1 MVLDELVKTRE
12 ELQQALRLSEERFN
26 TFMNNAPFVT
36 FIKDEAGRFLFYNE
50 RMSAR
55 FGITREEWLGKDDF
69 EIWPEEVARTMHL
82 NDLEVIGTGM
92 AVERLEET
100 IDANGQVTTWK
111 VHKFSWRNELGEVRL
126 GGIGLDLTEELS
138 REKALAEA
146 NMQLQKLAAIDALT
160 GLANRRV
167 LDERV
172 EYEFR
177 LARRHKTE
185 LAVVLLDI
193 DNFKL
198 RNDIYG
204 HASGDKVLEQ
214 LGHMLTSTLRVT
226 DVAARYGGEE
236 FVVLLPGAGTEG
248 ARIFAERLREKMR
261 NANWP
266 DEPVTASFGTAALES
281 TTSSGR
287 RLIELADR
295 AMYEAKRTGKDR
307 VVDYHEVSTLT
318 LPGSRG
324 NGAPIEGAA

>member
-1 MVLDELVKTRE
+1 
-12 ELQQALRLSEERFN
+12 
-26 TFMNNAPFVT
+26 
-36 FIKDEAGRFLFYNE
+36 
-50 RMSAR
+50 
-55 FGITREEWLGKDDF
+55 
-69 EIWPEEVARTMHL
+69 MHL

-100 IDANGQVTTWK
+100 IDANGVVTTWK
-111 VHKFSWRNELGEVRL
+111 VHKFAWKNELGQVRL
-126 GGIGLDLTEELS
+126 GGIGLDLSEELA

-146 NMQLQKLAAIDALT
+146 NLQLQKLAAIDALT

-193 DNFKL
+193 DNFKR
-198 RNDIYG
+198 RNDVYG
-204 HASGDKVLEQ
+204 HASGDKVLEE
-214 LGHMLTSTLRVT
+214 LGHMLASTLRVT

-236 FVVLLPGAGTEG
+236 LVVLLPGAGTEG

-261 NANWP
+261 KADWP
-266 DEPVTASFGTAALES
+266 DEPVTASFGTAALEA

-307 VVDYHEVSTLT
+307 VVDYHQVSALT